1 MTYAYVT
8 VKLITT
14 MSFNS
19 SLVVI
24 LFSGISVLGLPNV
37 AKHWKYY
44 TSSRLTAFVQD
55 YPDKPVPER

>member
-19 SLVVI
+19 SLVAI
-24 LFSGISVLGLPNV
+24 LFSGISVLGLPNF

-44 TSSRLTAFVQD
+44 THIIYSIAC
-55 YPDKPVPER
+55 